1 MGFRGYVHIPLPGE
15 KKPSSSENDACIGKM
30 FSYMDDNRMPKSA
43 EYMWL
48 ALSNTKE
55 DYYTFATASGEYYVD
70 SAEGFDSI
78 DDVLTAL
85 DDGYYPLIVRF
96 TKILFCEF
104 IKLYYDDQRLLWKD
118 YYTMPERRS
127 LKQVLDYYG
136 IKINAL
142 DQYIYVYWV

>member
-1 MGFRGYVHIPLPGE
+1 MGFRGYVHIPKPGE
-15 KKPSSSENDACIGKM
+15 TPGSSRNDACIGKM
-30 FSYMDDNRMPKSA
+30 FSYMDDNRMSKSA
-43 EYMWL
+43 EYIWH

-85 DDGYYPLIVRF
+85 DCDYTLIVRF

-104 IKLYYDDQRLLWKD
+104 IKAYYDDQRILWMD
-118 YYTMPERRS
+118 YYPMPKRRS

-136 IKINAL
+136 IKMRAQ
-142 DQYIYVYWV
+142 DQFIYVYWI

>member
-1 MGFRGYVHIPLPGE
+1 MGFRGYVHIPKPGE
-15 KKPSSSENDACIGKM
+15 KPGSSADDACIGKM
-30 FSYMDDNRMPKSA
+30 YSYMDDNRMSKSA
-43 EYMWL
+43 EYLWL

-55 DYYTFATASGEYYVD
+55 DAYTFVTASGEYIVD
-70 SAEGFDSI
+70 SAEGFNDKE
-78 DDVLTAL
+78 DMLTAF
-85 DDGYYPLIVRF
+85 DSDYKMIVRF

-104 IKLYYDDQRLLWKD
+104 IKAYYDDQRILWID

-136 IKINAL
+136 IKMNAL

>member
-1 MGFRGYVHIPLPGE
+1 MGFRGYVHIPKSGETPG
-15 KKPSSSENDACIGKM
+15 SSPNDACIGKM
-30 FSYMDDNRMPKSA
+30 FSYMDDNRMSKSA

-55 DYYTFATASGEYYVD
+55 DYYTFAKASGEYYVD
-70 SAEGFDSI
+70 CAEGFDNI

-85 DDGYYPLIVRF
+85 DCYYPLIVRF

-104 IKLYYDDQRLLWKD
+104 IKSYYDDQRLLWMD
-118 YYTMPERRS
+118 YYTMPPRRS

-136 IKINAL
+136 IKINEL
-142 DQYIYVYWV
+142 DQYIYVYWL